1 MCACA
6 FLFLTRFL
14 FDRCNRCQIVTDTS
28 KKKFVG
34 KPFKPPSSLHK
45 WKRFD
50 EASLF
55 NLHHLYFNYHLLM
68 HSKVVQ
74 FLEDLDVI
82 TALNHSGSFGKNLVK
97 FGKKKMKMLFTSL
110 GRSVFGKTVPSVL
123 NTVFPNTDL
132 RLANNMSV
140 V

>member
-1 MCACA
+1 
-6 FLFLTRFL
+6 
-14 FDRCNRCQIVTDTS
+14 
-28 KKKFVG
+28 
-34 KPFKPPSSLHK
+34 
-45 WKRFD
+45 
-50 EASLF
+50 
-55 NLHHLYFNYHLLM
+55 M

-97 FGKKKMKMLFTSL
+97 FEKKNENAIYQLRSL
-110 GRSVFGKTVPSVL
+110 VFGKTVPSVL

>member
-1 MCACA
+1 
-6 FLFLTRFL
+6 
-14 FDRCNRCQIVTDTS
+14 
-28 KKKFVG
+28 
-34 KPFKPPSSLHK
+34 
-45 WKRFD
+45 
-50 EASLF
+50 
-55 NLHHLYFNYHLLM
+55 M

-82 TALNHSGSFGKNLVK
+82 TALNHSGSFGNNLVN
-97 FGKKKMKMLFTSL
+97 FEKKKMKMLFTSL

-123 NTVFPNTDL
+123 NTVFPNTDR

>member
-1 MCACA
+1 M
-6 FLFLTRFL
+6 
-14 FDRCNRCQIVTDTS
+14 
-28 KKKFVG
+28 
-34 KPFKPPSSLHK
+34 P
-45 WKRFD
+45 
-50 EASLF
+50 
-55 NLHHLYFNYHLLM
+55 
-68 HSKVVQ
+68 SKVVQ

>member
-82 TALNHSGSFGKNLVK
+82 TALNHSGSFGNNLVK
-97 FGKKKMKMLFTSL
+97 FEKKNENVIYQLRSL
-110 GRSVFGKTVPSVL
+110 RIWKNCALCLEYSFSQYGPPAGE
-123 NTVFPNTDL
+123 
-132 RLANNMSV
+132 
-140 V
+140 

>member
-97 FGKKKMKMLFTSL
+97 FEKKNENVIYQLRSL
-110 GRSVFGKTVPSVL
+110 RIWKNCALCLEYSFSQYGPPAGE
-123 NTVFPNTDL
+123 
-132 RLANNMSV
+132 
-140 V
+140 

>member
-1 MCACA
+1 
-6 FLFLTRFL
+6 
-14 FDRCNRCQIVTDTS
+14 
-28 KKKFVG
+28 
-34 KPFKPPSSLHK
+34 
-45 WKRFD
+45 
-50 EASLF
+50 
-55 NLHHLYFNYHLLM
+55 M

-97 FGKKKMKMLFTSL
+97 FEKKMKMLFTSL

-140 V
+140 G

>member
-1 MCACA
+1 M
-6 FLFLTRFL
+6 
-14 FDRCNRCQIVTDTS
+14 
-28 KKKFVG
+28 
-34 KPFKPPSSLHK
+34 
-45 WKRFD
+45 
-50 EASLF
+50 
-55 NLHHLYFNYHLLM
+55 HL
-68 HSKVVQ
+68 KVVQ

-97 FGKKKMKMLFTSL
+97 FEKKKMKMLFTSL

-132 RLANNMSV
+132 PLANNMSV

>member
-28 KKKFVG
+28 KKKFVW

-68 HSKVVQ
+68 HSNIVQ

-97 FGKKKMKMLFTSL
+97 FEKKNENVIYQLRSL
-110 GRSVFGKTVPSVL
+110 RIWKNCALCLEYSFSQYGPPAGE
-123 NTVFPNTDL
+123 
-132 RLANNMSV
+132 
-140 V
+140 